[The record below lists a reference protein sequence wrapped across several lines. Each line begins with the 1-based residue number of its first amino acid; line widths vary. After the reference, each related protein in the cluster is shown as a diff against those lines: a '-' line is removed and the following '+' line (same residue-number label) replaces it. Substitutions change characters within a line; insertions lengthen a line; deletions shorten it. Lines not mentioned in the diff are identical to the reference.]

1 MKKIRIGMVCPYG
14 WDTPGGV
21 QTHMK
26 DLAEYLISEG
36 HYVSV
41 LAPVSDDSI
50 SIEDYVV
57 NAGKPISIPVNGS
70 VARVLFGPLASS
82 RAKQWIAAGDFD
94 LLHLHEPAIP
104 SLSLLACSA
113 AEGPIVGT
121 FHVSTPKKKA
131 IYAIGPILEP
141 IVEKLTARIAVSE
154 LARSTLKAHFDTD
167 AVVIPNGI
175 DGEKYA
181 NAKVNPEYTGP
192 NSIGFMGRFEEPR
205 KGLQVLIDSLAIVAR
220 FIPDVKYLIAGPGD
234 SEEFLKQL
242 NPQLQSRIEF
252 LGRLSDQQKE
262 SFLKSVDVYV
272 APNTGGESFGII
284 LTEALSAGTAVVASD
299 IPAFKAVLENGE
311 VGVLFKNQD
320 SADLAKVIVGLLRD
334 DERRK
339 KLAHNEKLKA
349 CTRWQ
354 LLVVSESHFP
364 LRIGSGVGDESR
376 EHTRAVIVDIN
387 WVVLILLCI
396 AFRQIAPPG

>member
-21 QTHMK
+21 QTHIR
-26 DLAEYLISEG
+26 DLAEHLISEG

-41 LAPVSDDSI
+41 LTPVSDDSLEL
-50 SIEDYVV
+50 EDYVV
-57 NAGKPISIPVNGS
+57 NAGKPIPIPVNGS
-70 VARVLFGPLASS
+70 VARVLFGPIASS
-82 RAKQWIAAGDFD
+82 RAKQWIASGDFD

-113 AEGPIVGT
+113 AEGPQVGT

-154 LARSTLKAHFDTD
+154 LARSTLKDHFETD

-175 DGEKYA
+175 DGQKYA
-181 NAKVNPEYTGP
+181 NAIISKDYTGE
-192 NSIGFMGRFEEPR
+192 NTIGFIGRFEEPR
-205 KGLQVLIDSLAIVAR
+205 KGLQVLLDSLPIVAR
-220 FIPDVKYLIAGPGD
+220 FIPDVLYLIAGPGD
-234 SEEFLKQL
+234 SKDYLKQI
-242 NPQLQSRIEF
+242 NPELRGRVKF
-252 LGRLSDQQKE
+252 LGLLSDKEKE
-262 SFLKSVDVYV
+262 SFLKSIQIYV

-311 VGVLFKNQD
+311 AGALFKNED
-320 SADLAKVIVGLLRD
+320 STDLAKVLVELLRD
-334 DERRK
+334 KDRRE
-339 KLAHNEKLKA
+339 KLASNGKLSAQKYD
-349 CTRWQ
+349 WQ
-354 LLVVSESHFP
+354 VVAEQIESVYEMAIAGGQRVTLSSENRFW
-364 LRIGSGVGDESR
+364 SR
-376 EHTRAVIVDIN
+376 R
-387 WVVLILLCI
+387 
-396 AFRQIAPPG
+396 

>member
-21 QTHMK
+21 QSHMR
-26 DLAEYLISEG
+26 DLAEYLIGEG
-36 HYVSV
+36 HFVSV
-41 LAPVSDDSI
+41 LAPISDDTI
-50 SIEDYVV
+50 EFEDYVV

-82 RAKQWIAAGDFD
+82 RAKQWIASGDFD

-154 LARSTLKAHFDTD
+154 LARSTLKDHFETD

-175 DGEKYA
+175 DGQKYA
-181 NAKVNPEYTGP
+181 NAQVSSEYSGP
-192 NSIGFMGRFEEPR
+192 KTIGFMGRFEEPR

-220 FIPDVKYLIAGPGD
+220 FIPDVRYLIAGPGD
-234 SEEFLKQL
+234 SEEFMKKL
-242 NPQLQSRIEF
+242 NPQLRSRITF
-252 LGRLSDQQKE
+252 LGRLSDKQKE
-262 SFLKSVDVYV
+262 SFLKSVEIYV

-284 LTEALSAGTAVVASD
+284 LTEALSAGTAVIASD

-311 VGVLFKNQD
+311 VGDLFKNED
-320 SADLAKVIVGLLRD
+320 SADLAKAIVGLLRD
-334 DERRK
+334 DDRRK
-339 KLAHNEKLKA
+339 KLASDGKLSAQKYD
-349 CTRWQ
+349 WQ
-354 LLVVSESHFP
+354 VVAEQIESVYEMAIAGGQRVTLSSENRFW
-364 LRIGSGVGDESR
+364 SR
-376 EHTRAVIVDIN
+376 R
-387 WVVLILLCI
+387 
-396 AFRQIAPPG
+396 

>member
-1 MKKIRIGMVCPYG
+1 MVCPYG

-21 QTHMK
+21 QSHMR
-26 DLAEYLISEG
+26 DLAEYLIGEG
-36 HYVSV
+36 HFVSV
-41 LAPVSDDSI
+41 LAPISDDTI
-50 SIEDYVV
+50 EFEDYVV

-82 RAKQWIAAGDFD
+82 RAKQWIASGDFD

-154 LARSTLKAHFDTD
+154 LARSTLKDHFETD

-175 DGEKYA
+175 DGQKYA
-181 NAKVNPEYTGP
+181 NAQVSSEYSGP
-192 NSIGFMGRFEEPR
+192 NTIGFMGRFEEPR

-220 FIPDVKYLIAGPGD
+220 FIPDVRYLIAGPGD
-234 SEEFLKQL
+234 SEEFMKKLNLQL
-242 NPQLQSRIEF
+242 RSRITF
-252 LGRLSDQQKE
+252 LGRLSDKQKE
-262 SFLKSVDVYV
+262 SFLKSVEIYV

-284 LTEALSAGTAVVASD
+284 LTEALSAGTAVIASD

-311 VGVLFKNQD
+311 VGDLFKNED
-320 SADLAKVIVGLLRD
+320 SADLAKAIVGLLRD
-334 DERRK
+334 DDRRK
-339 KLAHNEKLKA
+339 KLASNGKLSSQKYD
-349 CTRWQ
+349 WQ
-354 LLVVSESHFP
+354 VVAEQIESVYEMAIAGGQRVTLSSENRFW
-364 LRIGSGVGDESR
+364 SR
-376 EHTRAVIVDIN
+376 R
-387 WVVLILLCI
+387 
-396 AFRQIAPPG
+396 

>member
-21 QTHMK
+21 QTHIR
-26 DLAEYLISEG
+26 DLTQHLIDEG

-41 LAPVSDDSI
+41 LAPISDDSI
-50 SIEDYVV
+50 SHEDYVV

-70 VARVLFGPLASS
+70 VARVIFGPIASS
-82 RAKQWIAAGDFD
+82 RAKQWVASGDFD

-113 AEGPIVGT
+113 AEGPLVGT

-154 LARSTLKAHFDTD
+154 LARSTLKDHFETD

-175 DGEKYA
+175 DGQKFS
-181 NAKVNPEYTGP
+181 NAKVLEEFSGDYTV
-192 NSIGFMGRFEEPR
+192 GFIGRFEEPR
-205 KGLQVLIDSLAIVAR
+205 KGLQVLIDSLPIVAR
-220 FIPDVKYLIAGPGD
+220 FIPNVKYLIAGPGESKD
-234 SEEFLKQL
+234 FLKEID
-242 NPQLQSRIEF
+242 PQLRNRVKF
-252 LGRLSDQQKE
+252 LGRLTDEDKA
-262 SFLKSVDVYV
+262 SFLKSIKIYV

-299 IPAFKAVLENGE
+299 IPAFEAVLENGE
-311 VGVLFKNQD
+311 AGALFINED
-320 SADLAKVIVGLLRD
+320 SEDLAKTLVSMLKEDQKRNRLASNGKLSAQKYDWQVVAEQIESVYEMAIAGGQRVTLASENRFWK
-334 DERRK
+334 RK
-339 KLAHNEKLKA
+339 
-349 CTRWQ
+349 
-354 LLVVSESHFP
+354 
-364 LRIGSGVGDESR
+364 
-376 EHTRAVIVDIN
+376 
-387 WVVLILLCI
+387 
-396 AFRQIAPPG
+396 

>member
-1 MKKIRIGMVCPYG
+1 MRKIRIGMVCPYG

-21 QTHMK
+21 QSHMR
-26 DLAEYLISEG
+26 DLAEYLIGEG
-36 HYVSV
+36 HFVSI
-41 LAPVSDDSI
+41 LAPISDDAVSF
-50 SIEDYVV
+50 EDYVV

-82 RAKQWIAAGDFD
+82 RAKQWIASGDFD

-113 AEGPIVGT
+113 AEGPLVGT

-154 LARSTLKAHFDTD
+154 LARSTLKDHFDTD

-175 DGEKYA
+175 DGQKYA
-181 NAKVNPEYTGP
+181 NAPITKEFSGP
-192 NSIGFMGRFEEPR
+192 NTIGFMGRFEEPR

-220 FIPDVKYLIAGPGD
+220 FVPDVKYLIAGPGD
-234 SEEFLKQL
+234 SDEFVKNL
-242 NPQLQSRIEF
+242 NPQLQNRITF
-252 LGRLSDQQKE
+252 LGRLSDRQKE
-262 SFLKSVDVYV
+262 SFLKSVEIYV

-311 VGVLFKNQD
+311 VGALFRNED
-320 SADLAKVIVGLLRD
+320 SSDLAKVIVALLRD
-334 DERRK
+334 DARRE
-339 KLAHNEKLKA
+339 KLANNGKLSAQKYD
-349 CTRWQ
+349 WQ
-354 LLVVSESHFP
+354 VVAEQIESVYEMAIAGGQRVTLSSENRFW
-364 LRIGSGVGDESR
+364 SR
-376 EHTRAVIVDIN
+376 R
-387 WVVLILLCI
+387 
-396 AFRQIAPPG
+396 

>member
-21 QTHMK
+21 QTHIR
-26 DLAEYLISEG
+26 DLTQHLIDEG

-41 LAPVSDDSI
+41 LAPISDESI
-50 SIEDYVV
+50 SHEDYVV

-70 VARVLFGPLASS
+70 VARVIFGPIASS
-82 RAKQWIAAGDFD
+82 RAKQWIASGDFD

-113 AEGPIVGT
+113 AEGPLVGT

-154 LARSTLKAHFDTD
+154 LARSTLKDHFETD

-175 DGEKYA
+175 DGQKFS
-181 NAKVNPEYTGP
+181 NAKVLEEFSGDYTV
-192 NSIGFMGRFEEPR
+192 GFIGRFEEPR
-205 KGLQVLIDSLAIVAR
+205 KGLQVLIDSLPIVAR
-220 FIPDVKYLIAGPGD
+220 FIPNVRYLIAGPGESKD
-234 SEEFLKQL
+234 FLKEID
-242 NPQLQSRIEF
+242 PQLRNRIKF
-252 LGRLSDQQKE
+252 LGRLTDEDKA
-262 SFLKSVDVYV
+262 SFLKSIKIYV

-299 IPAFKAVLENGE
+299 IPAFEAVLENGE
-311 VGVLFKNQD
+311 AGALFINED
-320 SADLAKVIVGLLRD
+320 SEDLAKTLVSMLKEDQIRNRLASNGKLSAQKYDWQVVAEQIESVYEMAIAGGQRVTLASENRFWK
-334 DERRK
+334 RK
-339 KLAHNEKLKA
+339 
-349 CTRWQ
+349 
-354 LLVVSESHFP
+354 
-364 LRIGSGVGDESR
+364 
-376 EHTRAVIVDIN
+376 
-387 WVVLILLCI
+387 
-396 AFRQIAPPG
+396 

>member
-21 QTHMK
+21 QTHIR
-26 DLAEYLISEG
+26 DLTQHLIDEG

-41 LAPVSDDSI
+41 LAPISDESI
-50 SIEDYVV
+50 SHEDYVV

-70 VARVLFGPLASS
+70 VARVIFGPIASS
-82 RAKQWIAAGDFD
+82 RAKQWIASGDFD

-113 AEGPIVGT
+113 AEGPLVGT

-154 LARSTLKAHFDTD
+154 LARSTLKDHFETD

-175 DGEKYA
+175 DGQKFS
-181 NAKVNPEYTGP
+181 NAKVLEEFSGDYTV
-192 NSIGFMGRFEEPR
+192 GFIGRFEEPR
-205 KGLQVLIDSLAIVAR
+205 KGLQVLIDSLPIVAR
-220 FIPDVKYLIAGPGD
+220 FIPNVRYLIAGPGESKD
-234 SEEFLKQL
+234 FLKEID
-242 NPQLQSRIEF
+242 PQLRNRIKF
-252 LGRLSDQQKE
+252 LGRLTDEDKA
-262 SFLKSVDVYV
+262 SFLKSIKIYV

-299 IPAFKAVLENGE
+299 IPAFEAVLENGE
-311 VGVLFKNQD
+311 AGALFINED
-320 SADLAKVIVGLLRD
+320 SEDLAKTLVSMLKD
-334 DERRK
+334 DQKRNRLASNGKLSAQKYDWQVVAEQIESVYEMAIAGGQRVTLASENRFWKRK
-339 KLAHNEKLKA
+339 
-349 CTRWQ
+349 
-354 LLVVSESHFP
+354 
-364 LRIGSGVGDESR
+364 
-376 EHTRAVIVDIN
+376 
-387 WVVLILLCI
+387 
-396 AFRQIAPPG
+396 

>member
-21 QTHMK
+21 QTHIR
-26 DLAEYLISEG
+26 DLTQHLIDEG

-41 LAPVSDDSI
+41 LAPISDESI
-50 SIEDYVV
+50 SHEDYVV

-70 VARVLFGPLASS
+70 VARVIFGPIASS
-82 RAKQWIAAGDFD
+82 RAKQWIASGDFD

-113 AEGPIVGT
+113 AEGPLVGT

-154 LARSTLKAHFDTD
+154 LARSTLKDHFETD

-175 DGEKYA
+175 DGQKFS
-181 NAKVNPEYTGP
+181 NAKVLEEFSGDYTV
-192 NSIGFMGRFEEPR
+192 GFIGRFEESR
-205 KGLQVLIDSLAIVAR
+205 KGLQVLIDSLPIVAR
-220 FIPDVKYLIAGPGD
+220 FIPNVRYLIAGPGESKD
-234 SEEFLKQL
+234 FLKEID
-242 NPQLQSRIEF
+242 PQLRNRIKF
-252 LGRLSDQQKE
+252 LGRLTDEDKA
-262 SFLKSVDVYV
+262 SFLKSIKIYV

-299 IPAFKAVLENGE
+299 IPAFEAVLENGE
-311 VGVLFKNQD
+311 AGALFINED
-320 SADLAKVIVGLLRD
+320 SEDLAKTLVSMLKD
-334 DERRK
+334 DQKRNRLASNGKLSAQKYDWQVVAEQIESVYEMAIAGGQRVTLASENRFWKRK
-339 KLAHNEKLKA
+339 
-349 CTRWQ
+349 
-354 LLVVSESHFP
+354 
-364 LRIGSGVGDESR
+364 
-376 EHTRAVIVDIN
+376 
-387 WVVLILLCI
+387 
-396 AFRQIAPPG
+396 

>member
-21 QTHMK
+21 QSHMR
-26 DLAEYLISEG
+26 DLAEYLIGEG
-36 HYVSV
+36 HFVSI
-41 LAPVSDDSI
+41 LAPISDDAVSF
-50 SIEDYVV
+50 EDYVV

-82 RAKQWIAAGDFD
+82 RAKQWIASGDFD

-113 AEGPIVGT
+113 AEGPLVGT

-154 LARSTLKAHFDTD
+154 LARSTLKDHFDTD

-175 DGEKYA
+175 DGQKYA
-181 NAKVNPEYTGP
+181 NAPITKEFSGP
-192 NSIGFMGRFEEPR
+192 NTIGFMGRFEEPR

-220 FIPDVKYLIAGPGD
+220 FVPDVKYLIAGPGD
-234 SEEFLKQL
+234 SDEFVTNL
-242 NPQLQSRIEF
+242 NPQLQNRITF
-252 LGRLSDQQKE
+252 LGRLSDRQKE
-262 SFLKSVDVYV
+262 SFLKSVEIYV

-311 VGVLFKNQD
+311 VGALFRNED
-320 SADLAKVIVGLLRD
+320 SSDLAKVIVALLRD
-334 DERRK
+334 DARRK
-339 KLAHNEKLKA
+339 KLATNGRLSAQKYD
-349 CTRWQ
+349 WQ
-354 LLVVSESHFP
+354 VVAEQIESVYEMAIAGGQRVTLSSENRFW
-364 LRIGSGVGDESR
+364 SR
-376 EHTRAVIVDIN
+376 R
-387 WVVLILLCI
+387 
-396 AFRQIAPPG
+396 

>member
-21 QTHMK
+21 QSHMR
-26 DLAEYLISEG
+26 DLAEYLIGEG
-36 HYVSV
+36 HFVSV
-41 LAPVSDDSI
+41 LAPISDDTI
-50 SIEDYVV
+50 EFEDYVV

-82 RAKQWIAAGDFD
+82 RAKQWIASGDFD
-94 LLHLHEPAIP
+94 LMHLHEPAIP

-154 LARSTLKAHFDTD
+154 LARSTLKDHFETD

-175 DGEKYA
+175 DAQKYA
-181 NAKVNPEYTGP
+181 NAQVSSEYSGP
-192 NSIGFMGRFEEPR
+192 NTIGFMGRFEEPR

-220 FIPDVKYLIAGPGD
+220 FIPDVRYLIAGPGD
-234 SEEFLKQL
+234 SEEFMKKL
-242 NPQLQSRIEF
+242 NPQLRSRITF
-252 LGRLSDQQKE
+252 LGRLSDKQKE
-262 SFLKSVDVYV
+262 SFLKSVEIYV

-284 LTEALSAGTAVVASD
+284 LTEALSAGTAVIASD

-311 VGVLFKNQD
+311 VGDLFKNED
-320 SADLAKVIVGLLRD
+320 SADLAKAIVGLLRD
-334 DERRK
+334 DDRRK
-339 KLAHNEKLKA
+339 KLASDGKLSAQKYD
-349 CTRWQ
+349 WQ
-354 LLVVSESHFP
+354 VVAEQIESVYEMAIAGGQRVTLSSENRFW
-364 LRIGSGVGDESR
+364 SR
-376 EHTRAVIVDIN
+376 R
-387 WVVLILLCI
+387 
-396 AFRQIAPPG
+396 

>member
-21 QTHMK
+21 QSHMR
-26 DLAEYLISEG
+26 DLAEYLIGEG
-36 HYVSV
+36 HFVSI
-41 LAPVSDDSI
+41 LAPISDDAVSF
-50 SIEDYVV
+50 EDYVV

-82 RAKQWIAAGDFD
+82 RAKQWIASGDFD

-113 AEGPIVGT
+113 AEGPLVGT

-154 LARSTLKAHFDTD
+154 LARSTLKDHFDTD

-175 DGEKYA
+175 DGQKYA
-181 NAKVNPEYTGP
+181 NAPITKEFSGP
-192 NSIGFMGRFEEPR
+192 NTIGFMGRFEEPR

-220 FIPDVKYLIAGPGD
+220 FVPDVKYLIAGPGNSD
-234 SEEFLKQL
+234 EFVKNL
-242 NPQLQSRIEF
+242 NPQLQNRITF
-252 LGRLSDQQKE
+252 LGRLSDRQKE
-262 SFLKSVDVYV
+262 SFLKSVEIYV

-311 VGVLFKNQD
+311 VGALFRNED
-320 SADLAKVIVGLLRD
+320 SSDLAKVIVALLRD
-334 DERRK
+334 DARRE
-339 KLAHNEKLKA
+339 KLATNGKLSAQKYD
-349 CTRWQ
+349 WQ
-354 LLVVSESHFP
+354 VVAEQIESVYEMAIAGGQRVTLSSENRFW
-364 LRIGSGVGDESR
+364 SR
-376 EHTRAVIVDIN
+376 R
-387 WVVLILLCI
+387 
-396 AFRQIAPPG
+396 